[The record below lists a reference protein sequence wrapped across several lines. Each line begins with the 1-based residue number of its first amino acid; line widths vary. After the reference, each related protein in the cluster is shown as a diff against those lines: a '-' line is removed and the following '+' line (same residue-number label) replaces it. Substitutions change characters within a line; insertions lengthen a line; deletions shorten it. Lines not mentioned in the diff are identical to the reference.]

1 MTIQTNSNVLVA
13 IKAETTLGV
22 ACATVTGATQVRLIG
37 SPGLAKKR
45 ANIKSAELRDDGN
58 EAMGRLGATTI
69 DGSFDSEVTA
79 GGHTDV
85 VLQGIMR
92 SAWVTAT
99 SVAFVSMTTLA
110 LGTNTVTAAGGDFIG
125 TQGIRVGDIFTI
137 TGTSVVADNSL
148 RLPVLAIGTL
158 TITTVPAAFTTMVAS
173 ATGTLTILKK
183 LKNAAGGTPT
193 RQSFNVEQYD
203 EDIDISELF
212 LGCRIITVK
221 ISAKPGAVATI
232 STSFL
237 GMDRTILTT
246 GTSPFFTSPSVTTG
260 IALASDDAVI
270 TYNGAVVATFTGFDL
285 TFTIA
290 ASGAAVLGSFISPDI
305 FDNLLSVTGT
315 ITALR
320 SDLSNPILYDAETE
334 FGVSILLKEL
344 MAAPQNCLS
353 VFLPRVKLAG
363 VSAPVG
369 GTTGPKIETLT
380 LMVGPKVAVAGFD
393 GTNATFCSSAP

>member
-1 MTIQTNSNVLVA
+1 V
-13 IKAETTLGV
+13 
-22 ACATVTGATQVRLIG
+22 
-37 SPGLAKKR
+37 
-45 ANIKSAELRDDGN
+45 
-58 EAMGRLGATTI
+58 
-69 DGSFDSEVTA
+69 
-79 GGHTDV
+79 
-85 VLQGIMR
+85 
-92 SAWVTAT
+92 
-99 SVAFVSMTTLA
+99 
-110 LGTNTVTAAGGDFIG
+110 
-125 TQGIRVGDIFTI
+125 
-137 TGTSVVADNSL
+137 
-148 RLPVLAIGTL
+148 PVLAVTSL
-158 TITTVPAAFTTMVAS
+158 TITVPPATFTTLVAT

-183 LKNAAGGTPT
+183 LKNAAAGTPT
-193 RQSFNVEQYD
+193 RQSFTVEQYD
-203 EDIDISELF
+203 EDIDLTELF
-212 LGCRIITVK
+212 LGCRIVTVK
-221 ISAKPGAVATI
+221 ISCKPGSEATI
-232 STSFL
+232 STSLL

-246 GTSPFFTSPSVTTG
+246 GTSPWFTSPSVTTG
-260 IALASDDAVI
+260 IAMAADDAVI
-270 TYNGAVVATFTGFDL
+270 TYNGAVVATFTGMDL

-290 ASGAAVLGSFISPDI
+290 ASGAAVLGTFVSPDI